1 MTLLSSTSVKNLFSL
16 KSLRS
21 ASAYKALHAQAL
33 GEVRTPT
40 SSDLAELAEFVAPL
54 NRAKRQLAKTLRF
67 LALPLA
73 RLILCFGGLIWMF
86 GVESF
91 ELGATLALLALS
103 AVITALPA
111 VDTDDPELDALAEA
125 LQPLKS
131 LEGCQIALA
140 LAKAHPACQ
149 QYRQEVLSEGREFRK
164 LDLMVMKNL
173 ELLAA
178 RQKVADRSRRRCQ
191 ELHAIA
197 G

>member
-1 MTLLSSTSVKNLFSL
+1 MKNLFSL
-16 KSLRS
+16 KSLQS
-21 ASAYKALHAQAL
+21 ACAYKALHAQAL

-54 NRAKRQLAKTLRF
+54 NRAKRYLAKTLRF

-73 RLILCFGGLIWMF
+73 RLVLCFGGLIWMF

-103 AVITALPA
+103 AVVTALPA
-111 VDTDDPELDALAEA
+111 VDTCDPELDAIAEA
-125 LQPLKS
+125 LQPMKS
-131 LEGCQIALA
+131 LESCQTAIA
-140 LAKAHPACQ
+140 LAKAHPVCQ
-149 QYRQEVLSEGREFRK
+149 QYRQDVLSEGREFRE

-173 ELLAA
+173 ENLAA
-178 RQKVADRSRRRCQ
+178 RQKLADICRQQCQ